1 MRYFLDFQL
10 LTKLHKFEKIPRKI
24 ILSFENS
31 SINSIKALVQ
41 CYGALCRKSYSIPA
55 LRINVAA
62 TFIKKNK
69 SWPLPDCTFLI
80 SLCFLTNIFQIFF
93 FKENT
98 IGGMT
103 LHFSLRFLVKF
114 RCCEK
119 IKIFEK
125 ISNLF

>member
-55 LRINVAA
+55 LRINVTA
-62 TFIKKNK
+62 TFIRKKQK
-69 SWPLPDCTFLI
+69 LAT
-80 SLCFLTNIFQIFF
+80 T
-93 FKENT
+93 
-98 IGGMT
+98 G
-103 LHFSLRFLVKF
+103 LHFSDFLCF
-114 RCCEK
+114 F
-119 IKIFEK
+119 I
-125 ISNLF
+125 

>member
-62 TFIKKNK
+62 TFIKKK
-69 SWPLPDCTFLI
+69 QKLAT
-80 SLCFLTNIFQIFF
+80 T
-93 FKENT
+93 
-98 IGGMT
+98 G
-103 LHFSLRFLVKF
+103 LHFSDFPLFFNKYF
-114 RCCEK
+114 SN
-119 IKIFEK
+119 IF
-125 ISNLF
+125 F